1 MAAAASHDL
10 LPAALPVFP
19 LTGSLLLPGNWLP
32 LNVFE
37 PRYRNL
43 VEDAIGKRPDRPVRG
58 RRAEAECG
66 DRRRAPAGGGR
77 EQATGEDRAR
87 RQRGDDRDPGDLG
100 GSRALG
106 NPGDSG
112 DRPGPGWIGMIQPRV
127 PQQDNW
133 PALDAP
139 PANPE
144 LYTVGCAGRIER
156 CEPQPDGR
164 YLVLL
169 KGVSRFRV
177 RRELALRRGYR
188 RVAADYAEF
197 AADLGEPAVALDPA
211 PLLRALRAF
220 GQKQGLSFDFD
231 VLAALSGVAL
241 LNGLAVALPIPPAEK
256 QLLLEA
262 EGPHQRQQLLLT
274 LMGMGVE
281 PPGSGD
287 YYAPP
292 VVH

>member
-1 MAAAASHDL
+1 MAAAEASDDL

-43 VEDAIGKRPDRPVRG
+43 VEDAIGKRPERRRSKDRDP
-58 RRAEAECG
+58 G
-66 DRRRAPAGGGR
+66 DRRRAPARGRR
-77 EQATGEDRAR
+77 EQAGGEDRAGL
-87 RQRGDDRDPGDLG
+87 QRGDDRRHGSSRDPG
-100 GSRALG
+100 S
-106 NPGDSG
+106 PG
-112 DRPGPGWIGMIQPRV
+112 DRPSPGWIGMIQPRV

-139 PANPE
+139 PTNPE

-164 YLVLL
+164 YLILL
-169 KGVSRFRV
+169 KGISRFRV

-188 RVAADYAEF
+188 RVAANYSEF
-197 AADLGEPAVALDPA
+197 AADLGEPAAELDPA
-211 PLLRALRAF
+211 PMLRALRAF
-220 GQKQGLSFDFD
+220 GQQQGLAFDFD
-231 VLAALSGVAL
+231 VLAALTGVAL
-241 LNGLAVALPIPPAEK
+241 LNGLAVALPFPPAEK

-262 EGPHQRQQLLLT
+262 EGPRQRQQLLLT

-281 PPGSGD
+281 PPGGGD
-287 YYAPP
+287 HYAPP

>member
-1 MAAAASHDL
+1 MAAAAADDI

-43 VEDAIGKRPDRPVRG
+43 VEDAIGKRPERQRRG
-58 RRAEAECG
+58 RRGDADPGDAGEPG
-66 DRRRAPAGGGR
+66 DRR
-77 EQATGEDRAR
+77 
-87 RQRGDDRDPGDLG
+87 
-100 GSRALG
+100 GS
-106 NPGDSG
+106 S
-112 DRPGPGWIGMIQPRV
+112 WIGMIQPRL

-139 PANPE
+139 PTNPE

-177 RRELALRRGYR
+177 RRELALRHGYR

-197 AADLGEPAVALDPA
+197 AADLGEPVVELDPA
-211 PLLRALRAF
+211 PVLRALRAF
-220 GQKQGLSFDFD
+220 GQQQGLSFDFD
-231 VLAALSGVAL
+231 VLAALTGVAL
-241 LNGLAVALPIPPAEK
+241 LNGLAVALPFPPAEK

-262 EGPHQRQQLLLT
+262 AGPHQRQQLLLT
-274 LMGMGVE
+274 LMAMGVE

-287 YYAPP
+287 DYAPP